1 MSYFKEIDSYET
13 YANNEDDFHFIYNAN
28 SGGGQ
33 SFFGGRFRD
42 ANGNLVSPT
51 SLNNRI
57 GQFRFKIV
65 HGDEIH
71 DVSLADPSVRY
82 EIKPR
87 ANGSNSMKLSVGN
100 KPNPSAVITTFLMLP
115 ETCGVKKTENINT
128 SVLSKNNYWLQSMW
142 LSVEIIDENNVFL
155 IPRDCVIGGGVD
167 ESGRGSI
174 KYFAINYSDRI
185 SDVIKLADNDT
196 LDSDIAICIKHF
208 AEIYKGAKN
217 FLYNESVDVIK
228 TLMKVLSEKYPD
240 RYSGTL
246 DPITFIKEIT
256 HSQGHRMKPNS
267 QFPYTL
273 ILFGAPGTGKSHKLN
288 DDALIFENQ
297 TRIILEK
304 TKDEN
309 VIKDEVA
316 KAIVAPKGRKLTS
329 LNAIG
334 FKYADFWK
342 ERTHLSKP
350 EIRSFC
356 NYQKISEIYL
366 GAVAKFILDAD
377 VLKMSEEELSDIA
390 YIKTLLHDD
399 EKRGENDKLKWAN
412 AIGYKMGEADDY
424 ANLSLKDI
432 ETDLGLKGAQVWWLY
447 RGIQAAR
454 LKEDEESISEEP
466 FVERVTFH
474 PNYSFAQFVGTYKP
488 VQDDEDEKQIKY
500 EYVPGPFMRVY
511 RNAKKNPNND
521 FLLIIEEINR
531 ANVAAVFGDVFQLLD
546 RKNGISEY
554 PVAASEDIQKYLA
567 KYGINER
574 KLSIPDN
581 MYIWATMNSAD
592 QGVFPMDTAFKRR
605 WEFEYIGIDENED
618 GIKDYDVPL
627 QKKEDGSHE
636 WVKWNDLRHS
646 INDKLTEMKINED
659 KLLGPY
665 FISEEKLKLVEGK
678 KEEKA
683 DEFVKSF
690 KSKVLMYLFED
701 AVKMRPGDLF
711 DENAVGRLRF
721 SDICKK
727 FDEIGQGI
735 FNFKK

>member
-1 MSYFKEIDSYET
+1 MAIFKIKTSDAEIFRAYREGQEILKIDHLIQYENEIAIGAPVLLLFGGDGT
-13 YANNEDDFHFIYNAN
+13 PWINGLYAIAKVN
-28 SGGGQ
+28 SIPLEMGYEQAARGGQ
-33 SFFGGRFRD
+33 YYKLEIKIILRLERVFEKIDFIRYPESFDSGVAPSTKGERNQALGIVDDKDF
-42 ANGNLVSPT
+42 P
-51 SLNNRI
+51 
-57 GQFRFKIV
+57 KIIASICRALLDSQPEYDTQLREIF
-65 HGDEIH
+65 GDE
-71 DVSLADPSVRY
+71 V
-82 EIKPR
+82 
-87 ANGSNSMKLSVGN
+87 
-100 KPNPSAVITTFLMLP
+100 
-115 ETCGVKKTENINT
+115 
-128 SVLSKNNYWLQSMW
+128 
-142 LSVEIIDENNVFL
+142 
-155 IPRDCVIGGGVD
+155 
-167 ESGRGSI
+167 
-174 KYFAINYSDRI
+174 INYSLNHSI
-185 SDVIKLADNDT
+185 VYGQLQNEQEETPKSQEQQ
-196 LDSDIAICIKHF
+196 S
-208 AEIYKGAKN
+208 
-217 FLYNESVDVIK
+217 ESVNRQ
-228 TLMKVLSEKYPD
+228 M
-240 RYSGTL
+240 
-246 DPITFIKEIT
+246 
-256 HSQGHRMKPNS
+256 
-267 QFPYTL
+267 

-288 DDALIFENQ
+288 DEALIFENQ
-297 TRIILEK
+297 TRVILEK
-304 TKDEN
+304 TMDEN
-309 VIKDEVA
+309 VIKDEVD

-342 ERTHLSKP
+342 ERTHLSKQ

-356 NYQKISEIYL
+356 KYQKISEIYL
-366 GAVAKFILDAD
+366 GATAKFILDVDA
-377 VLKMSEEELSDIA
+377 LKMTEEELSDIT
-390 YIKTLLHDD
+390 YIKALLHDD
-399 EKRGENDKLKWAN
+399 KKRGENDKLKWAN
-412 AIGYKMGEADDY
+412 AIGYKMGESDDY

-432 ETDLGLKGAQVWWLY
+432 EIELDLKGAQMWWLY

-474 PNYSFAQFVGTYKP
+474 PNYSYAQFVGTYKP

-511 RNAKKNPNND
+511 RNAKKNPNNN

-574 KLSIPDN
+574 KLSIPSN

-618 GIKDYDVPL
+618 GIKDYDIPL
-627 QKKEDGSHE
+627 QKKEDDSHE

-646 INDKLTEMKINED
+646 INDKLTAMKINED

-678 KEEKA
+678 NEENA
-683 DEFVKSF
+683 NEFVKSF

-711 DENAVGRLRF
+711 DENAIGRLRF

-735 FNFKK
+735 FNF

>member
-1 MSYFKEIDSYET
+1 MTYEKFIDNIQKLDKSKE
-13 YANNEDDFHFIYNAN
+13 YAY
-28 SGGGQ
+28 
-33 SFFGGRFRD
+33 
-42 ANGNLVSPT
+42 
-51 SLNNRI
+51 
-57 GQFRFKIV
+57 
-65 HGDEIH
+65 
-71 DVSLADPSVRY
+71 Y
-82 EIKPR
+82 
-87 ANGSNSMKLSVGN
+87 
-100 KPNPSAVITTFLMLP
+100 
-115 ETCGVKKTENINT
+115 
-128 SVLSKNNYWLQSMW
+128 
-142 LSVEIIDENNVFL
+142 
-155 IPRDCVIGGGVD
+155 
-167 ESGRGSI
+167 SGRGSYKI
-174 KYFAINYSDRI
+174 LDVSD
-185 SDVIKLADNDT
+185 
-196 LDSDIAICIKHF
+196 
-208 AEIYKGAKN
+208 
-217 FLYNESVDVIK
+217 ESVQIQVLESDGSEKTISIPKEKIESFLKELKTGKPVYPNNVTKGSGSYRAIAPSLLCLMPHIFFVDIK
-228 TLMKVLSEKYPD
+228 NNRHLIELSEEHELGEMTKTEKNNGRNFNELNYN
-240 RYSGTL
+240 R
-246 DPITFIKEIT
+246 
-256 HSQGHRMKPNS
+256 
-267 QFPYTL
+267 

-297 TRIILEK
+297 TRAILEK

-316 KAIVAPKGRKLTS
+316 KAIDAPKGRKLTS

-342 ERTHLSKP
+342 EKTHLSSQ
-350 EIRSFC
+350 EIR
-356 NYQKISEIYL
+356 NYLKEYKIGGEIYV
-366 GAVAKFILDAD
+366 GAVAKFILDSDA
-377 VLKMSEEELSDIA
+377 LKMTEEELSDVTF
-390 YIKTLLHDD
+390 IKNLLHNDQ
-399 EKRGENDKLKWAN
+399 KRGDNDKLKWAN
-412 AIGYKMGEADDY
+412 AIGYKVGEYEEY
-424 ANLSLKDI
+424 ANMSLKQIISELDI
-432 ETDLGLKGAQVWWLY
+432 KSGPMWWFY

-454 LKEDEESISEEP
+454 LKEDEESISVEP

-474 PNYSFAQFVGTYKP
+474 PNYSYAQFVGTYKP
-488 VQDDEDEKQIKY
+488 IQDDNDEKQIKY

-511 RNAKKNPNND
+511 RNAKKNPNNR

-546 RKNGISEY
+546 RKNGVSEY
-554 PVAASEDIQKYLA
+554 PIIASEDVQKYLA
-567 KYGINER
+567 KYGINEK

-605 WEFEYIGIDENED
+605 WEFEYIGIDDNQE
-618 GIKDYDVPL
+618 GIEKYDIPVEIKKD
-627 QKKEDGSHE
+627 EAGNIIGHE
-636 WVKWNDLRHS
+636 WIKWNGLRHS

-711 DENAVGRLRF
+711 NEDVVGRLRF

>member
-33 SFFGGRFRD
+33 SFFGGKFRD
-42 ANGNLVSPT
+42 ANGDLASPV
-51 SLNNRI
+51 SLNNRM
-57 GQFRFKIV
+57 GHFRFKV
-65 HGDEIH
+65 VYENEIH
-71 DVSLADPSVRY
+71 DISLADPSVCY

-87 ANGSNSMKLSVGN
+87 AVGNNSMKLSVGN

-115 ETCGVKKTENINT
+115 ETCGVKKSENINV

-142 LSVEIIDENNVFL
+142 LFVEIADENNVIL
-155 IPRDCVIGGGVD
+155 TPRDCIIGGGVD
-167 ESGRGSI
+167 ENGQGSI
-174 KYFAINYSDRI
+174 KYFAINYNDRI
-185 SDVIKLADNDT
+185 IDIIKLADNNT
-196 LDSDIAICIKHF
+196 LDPDIAICIKYF
-208 AEIYKGAKN
+208 AEIYKGTRN

-228 TLMKVLSEKYPD
+228 TLMRELSEKYPD

-256 HSQGHRMKPNS
+256 LSQGDKMKLNS
-267 QFPYTL
+267 LFPYTL
-273 ILFGAPGTGKSHKLN
+273 ILFGAPGTGKSFTLKQET
-288 DDALIFENQ
+288 AFFENQ
-297 TRIILEK
+297 ERVNNAK
-304 TKDEN
+304 VVDEGS
-309 VIKDEVA
+309 IRKEVA
-316 KAIVAPKGRKLTS
+316 EAIASPKGRKLTN
-329 LNAIG
+329 LNYIG

-342 ERTHLSKP
+342 DRPKS

-356 NYQKISEIYL
+356 NYKKISEIYV
-366 GAVAKFILDAD
+366 GATAKFIADA
-377 VLKMSEEELSDIA
+377 LKLTDEQLADTDF
-390 YIKTLLHDD
+390 IKTLLHDD
-399 EKRGENDKLKWAN
+399 KARGDNDKLKWAN
-412 AIGYKMGEADDY
+412 AIGYKMGETDDY
-424 ANLSLKDI
+424 TNLSLNEI
-432 ETDLGLKGAQVWWLY
+432 ETDFDLHGGQKWWLY
-447 RGIQAAR
+447 RGIQTAQ
-454 LKEDEESISEEP
+454 LVEDEETVSEEP

-474 PNYSFAQFVGTYKP
+474 PNYSYAQFVGTYKP
-488 VQDDEDEKQIKY
+488 IQDEKDERQIVY
-500 EYVPGPFMRVY
+500 QYVPGPFMRVY
-511 RNAKKNPNND
+511 RNAKKNKD
-521 FLLIIEEINR
+521 KKFLLLIEEINR

-546 RKNGISEY
+546 RKNGVSEY
-554 PVAASEDIQKYLA
+554 PIAASEDVRNFLA
-567 KYGINER
+567 DNGINDKELR
-574 KLSIPDN
+574 IPDN

-618 GIKDYDVPL
+618 GIRDYDVPL

-636 WVKWNDLRHS
+636 WVKWNKLRHS
-646 INDKLTEMKINED
+646 INDRLTEMKINED

-678 KEEKA
+678 NEEKA

-701 AVKMRPGDLF
+701 AVKMRSGDLF
-711 DENAVGRLRF
+711 DENAIGRLRF
-721 SDICKK
+721 SDICQK

>member
-1 MSYFKEIDSYET
+1 MKILIVKFRTNDLDPSYGKQVEFSSKNIQEFFEFDKTEEYITFVYNDYNFKPSLDKKSIKGYLKLSPVRGDYKVYQNFDGSLFIKDFFIHELGLSLA
-13 YANNEDDFHFIYNAN
+13 ANKDDFFILAKN
-28 SGGGQ
+28 S
-33 SFFGGRFRD
+33 SKEYF
-42 ANGNLVSPT
+42 LSYIP
-51 SLNNRI
+51 
-57 GQFRFKIV
+57 
-65 HGDEIH
+65 
-71 DVSLADPSVRY
+71 
-82 EIKPR
+82 
-87 ANGSNSMKLSVGN
+87 NSSDLGKF
-100 KPNPSAVITTFLMLP
+100 I
-115 ETCGVKKTENINT
+115 
-128 SVLSKNNYWLQSMW
+128 SKNN
-142 LSVEIIDENNVFL
+142 LSGKV
-155 IPRDCVIGGGVD
+155 VD
-167 ESGRGSI
+167 VQREE
-174 KYFAINYSDRI
+174 
-185 SDVIKLADNDT
+185 
-196 LDSDIAICIKHF
+196 LDK
-208 AEIYKGAKN
+208 
-217 FLYNESVDVIK
+217 SVDK
-228 TLMKVLSEKYPD
+228 GLDAKAQLSNLTLQRIV
-240 RYSGTL
+240 
-246 DPITFIKEIT
+246 
-256 HSQGHRMKPNS
+256 
-267 QFPYTL
+267 
-273 ILFGAPGTGKSHKLN
+273 FGAPGTGKSHKLN
-288 DDALIFENQ
+288 DEALIFENQ
-297 TRIILEK
+297 TRVILEK
-304 TKDEN
+304 TMDEN
-309 VIKDEVA
+309 VIKDEVD

-342 ERTHLSKP
+342 ERTHLSKQ

-356 NYQKISEIYL
+356 KYQKISEIYL
-366 GAVAKFILDAD
+366 GAAAKFILDVDA
-377 VLKMSEEELSDIA
+377 LKMTEEELSDIT
-390 YIKTLLHDD
+390 YIKALLHDD
-399 EKRGENDKLKWAN
+399 KKRGENDKLKWAN
-412 AIGYKMGEADDY
+412 AIGYKMGESDDY

-432 ETDLGLKGAQVWWLY
+432 EIELDLKGAQMWWLY

-474 PNYSFAQFVGTYKP
+474 PNYSYAQFVGTYKP

-511 RNAKKNPNND
+511 RNAKKNPNNN

-574 KLSIPDN
+574 KLSIPSN

-618 GIKDYDVPL
+618 GIKDYDIPL
-627 QKKEDGSHE
+627 QKKEDDSHE

-646 INDKLTEMKINED
+646 INDKLTAMKINED

-678 KEEKA
+678 NEENA
-683 DEFVKSF
+683 NEFVKSF

-701 AVKMRPGDLF
+701 AVKIRPGDLF
-711 DENAVGRLRF
+711 DENAIGRLRF

-735 FNFKK
+735 FNF

>member
-1 MSYFKEIDSYET
+1 MLAGIRET
-13 YANNEDDFHFIYNAN
+13 HKKGGDTSACIAKYKARYKYIYVYN
-28 SGGGQ
+28 
-33 SFFGGRFRD
+33 D
-42 ANGNLVSPT
+42 
-51 SLNNRI
+51 I
-57 GQFRFKIV
+57 IFKI
-65 HGDEIH
+65 
-71 DVSLADPSVRY
+71 LR
-82 EIKPR
+82 R
-87 ANGSNSMKLSVGN
+87 
-100 KPNPSAVITTFLMLP
+100 
-115 ETCGVKKTENINT
+115 
-128 SVLSKNNYWLQSMW
+128 
-142 LSVEIIDENNVFL
+142 
-155 IPRDCVIGGGVD
+155 
-167 ESGRGSI
+167 
-174 KYFAINYSDRI
+174 
-185 SDVIKLADNDT
+185 
-196 LDSDIAICIKHF
+196 
-208 AEIYKGAKN
+208 
-217 FLYNESVDVIK
+217 
-228 TLMKVLSEKYPD
+228 
-240 RYSGTL
+240 
-246 DPITFIKEIT
+246 
-256 HSQGHRMKPNS
+256 
-267 QFPYTL
+267 PY
-273 ILFGAPGTGKSHKLN
+273 GKRHKLN
-288 DDALIFENQ
+288 DEALIFENQ
-297 TRIILEK
+297 TRVILEK
-304 TKDEN
+304 TMDEN
-309 VIKDEVA
+309 VIKDEVD

-342 ERTHLSKP
+342 ERTHLSKQ

-356 NYQKISEIYL
+356 KYQKISEIYL
-366 GAVAKFILDAD
+366 GAAAKFILDVDA
-377 VLKMSEEELSDIA
+377 LKMTEEELSDIT
-390 YIKTLLHDD
+390 YIKALLHDD
-399 EKRGENDKLKWAN
+399 KKRGENDKLKWAN
-412 AIGYKMGEADDY
+412 AIGYKMGESDDY

-432 ETDLGLKGAQVWWLY
+432 EIELDLKGAQMWWLY

-474 PNYSFAQFVGTYKP
+474 PNYSYAQFVGTYKP

-511 RNAKKNPNND
+511 RNAKKNPNNN

-574 KLSIPDN
+574 KLSIPSN

-618 GIKDYDVPL
+618 GIKDYDIPL
-627 QKKEDGSHE
+627 QKKEDDSHE

-646 INDKLTEMKINED
+646 INDKLTAMKINED

-678 KEEKA
+678 NEENA
-683 DEFVKSF
+683 NEFVKSF

-711 DENAVGRLRF
+711 DENAIGRLRF

-735 FNFKK
+735 FNF

>member
-1 MSYFKEIDSYET
+1 MKILIVKFRTNDLDPSYGKQVEFSSKNVQEFFEFDKTEEYITFVYNDYNFKPSLDKKSIKGYLKLSPVRGDYKVYQNFDGSLFIKDFFIHELGLSLA
-13 YANNEDDFHFIYNAN
+13 ANKDDFFILAKN
-28 SGGGQ
+28 S
-33 SFFGGRFRD
+33 SKEYF
-42 ANGNLVSPT
+42 LSYIP
-51 SLNNRI
+51 
-57 GQFRFKIV
+57 
-65 HGDEIH
+65 
-71 DVSLADPSVRY
+71 
-82 EIKPR
+82 
-87 ANGSNSMKLSVGN
+87 NSSDLGKF
-100 KPNPSAVITTFLMLP
+100 I
-115 ETCGVKKTENINT
+115 
-128 SVLSKNNYWLQSMW
+128 SKNN
-142 LSVEIIDENNVFL
+142 LSGKV
-155 IPRDCVIGGGVD
+155 VD
-167 ESGRGSI
+167 VQREE
-174 KYFAINYSDRI
+174 
-185 SDVIKLADNDT
+185 
-196 LDSDIAICIKHF
+196 LDK
-208 AEIYKGAKN
+208 
-217 FLYNESVDVIK
+217 SVDK
-228 TLMKVLSEKYPD
+228 GLDAKAQLSNLTLQRIV
-240 RYSGTL
+240 
-246 DPITFIKEIT
+246 
-256 HSQGHRMKPNS
+256 
-267 QFPYTL
+267 
-273 ILFGAPGTGKSHKLN
+273 FGAPGTGKSHKLN
-288 DDALIFENQ
+288 DEALIFENQ
-297 TRIILEK
+297 TRVILEK
-304 TKDEN
+304 TMDEN
-309 VIKDEVA
+309 VIKDEVD

-342 ERTHLSKP
+342 ERTHLSKQ

-356 NYQKISEIYL
+356 KYQKISEIYL
-366 GAVAKFILDAD
+366 GAAAKFILDVDA
-377 VLKMSEEELSDIA
+377 LKMTEEELSDIT
-390 YIKTLLHDD
+390 YIKALLHDD
-399 EKRGENDKLKWAN
+399 KKRGENDKLKWAN
-412 AIGYKMGEADDY
+412 AIGYKMGESDDY

-432 ETDLGLKGAQVWWLY
+432 EIELDLKGAQMWWLY

-474 PNYSFAQFVGTYKP
+474 PNYSYAQFVGTYKP

-511 RNAKKNPNND
+511 RNAKKNPNNN

-574 KLSIPDN
+574 KLSIPSN

-618 GIKDYDVPL
+618 GIKDYDIPL
-627 QKKEDGSHE
+627 QKKEDDSHE

-646 INDKLTEMKINED
+646 INDKLTAMKINED

-678 KEEKA
+678 NEENA
-683 DEFVKSF
+683 NEFVKSF

-711 DENAVGRLRF
+711 DENAIGRLRF

-735 FNFKK
+735 FNF

>member
-1 MSYFKEIDSYET
+1 MTYEKFIDNIQKLDKSKE
-13 YANNEDDFHFIYNAN
+13 YAY
-28 SGGGQ
+28 
-33 SFFGGRFRD
+33 
-42 ANGNLVSPT
+42 
-51 SLNNRI
+51 
-57 GQFRFKIV
+57 
-65 HGDEIH
+65 
-71 DVSLADPSVRY
+71 Y
-82 EIKPR
+82 
-87 ANGSNSMKLSVGN
+87 
-100 KPNPSAVITTFLMLP
+100 
-115 ETCGVKKTENINT
+115 
-128 SVLSKNNYWLQSMW
+128 
-142 LSVEIIDENNVFL
+142 
-155 IPRDCVIGGGVD
+155 
-167 ESGRGSI
+167 SGRGSYKI
-174 KYFAINYSDRI
+174 LDVSD
-185 SDVIKLADNDT
+185 
-196 LDSDIAICIKHF
+196 
-208 AEIYKGAKN
+208 
-217 FLYNESVDVIK
+217 ESVQIQVLESDGSEKTISIPKEKIESFLKELKTGKPVYPNNVTKGSGSYRAIAPSLLCLMPHIFFVDIK
-228 TLMKVLSEKYPD
+228 NNRHLIELSEEHELGEMTKTEKNNGGNFNELNYN
-240 RYSGTL
+240 R
-246 DPITFIKEIT
+246 
-256 HSQGHRMKPNS
+256 
-267 QFPYTL
+267 

-297 TRIILEK
+297 TRVILEK

-309 VIKDEVA
+309 VIKDEVV
-316 KAIVAPKGRKLTS
+316 KAVVAPKGRKLTS

-342 ERTHLSKP
+342 KRTHLNKQ
-350 EIRSFC
+350 EIKSFC
-356 NYQKISEIYL
+356 NYPKIREIYV
-366 GAVAKFILDAD
+366 GAIAKFILDAD
-377 VLKMSEEELSDIA
+377 ALKMTEEELSDLA
-390 YIKTLLHDD
+390 YIKALLHDD

-511 RNAKKNPNND
+511 RNAKKNPNNN

-546 RKNGISEY
+546 RKNGISDY

-605 WEFEYIGIDENED
+605 WEFEYIGIDDNQEGIEKYDIPVEIKKDAD
-618 GIKDYDVPL
+618 GKVV
-627 QKKEDGSHE
+627 GHE

-678 KEEKA
+678 KEDNA

-701 AVKMRPGDLF
+701 AVKMRPEGLF
-711 DENAVGRLRF
+711 DEKAISRLRF

-727 FDEIGQGI
+727 FDEIGKGI
-735 FNFKK
+735 FSFN

>member
-1 MSYFKEIDSYET
+1 MAIFKIKTSDAEIFRAYREGQEILKIDHLIQYEDEIAIGAPVLLLFGGDGT
-13 YANNEDDFHFIYNAN
+13 PWINGLYAIAKVN
-28 SGGGQ
+28 SIPLEMGYEQAARGGQ
-33 SFFGGRFRD
+33 YYKLEIKIILRLERVFEKIDFIRYPESFDSGVAPSTKGERNQALGIVDDKDF
-42 ANGNLVSPT
+42 P
-51 SLNNRI
+51 
-57 GQFRFKIV
+57 KIIASICRALLDSQPEYDTQLREIF
-65 HGDEIH
+65 GDE
-71 DVSLADPSVRY
+71 V
-82 EIKPR
+82 
-87 ANGSNSMKLSVGN
+87 
-100 KPNPSAVITTFLMLP
+100 
-115 ETCGVKKTENINT
+115 
-128 SVLSKNNYWLQSMW
+128 
-142 LSVEIIDENNVFL
+142 
-155 IPRDCVIGGGVD
+155 
-167 ESGRGSI
+167 
-174 KYFAINYSDRI
+174 INYSLNHSI
-185 SDVIKLADNDT
+185 VYGQLQNEQEETPKSQEQQ
-196 LDSDIAICIKHF
+196 S
-208 AEIYKGAKN
+208 
-217 FLYNESVDVIK
+217 ESVNRQ
-228 TLMKVLSEKYPD
+228 M
-240 RYSGTL
+240 
-246 DPITFIKEIT
+246 
-256 HSQGHRMKPNS
+256 
-267 QFPYTL
+267 

-288 DDALIFENQ
+288 DEALIFENQ
-297 TRIILEK
+297 TRVILEK
-304 TKDEN
+304 TMDEN
-309 VIKDEVA
+309 VIKDEVD

-342 ERTHLSKP
+342 ERTHLSKQ

-356 NYQKISEIYL
+356 KYQKISEIYL
-366 GAVAKFILDAD
+366 GAAAKFILDVDA
-377 VLKMSEEELSDIA
+377 LKMTEEELSDIT
-390 YIKTLLHDD
+390 YIKALLHDD
-399 EKRGENDKLKWAN
+399 KKRGENDKLKWAN
-412 AIGYKMGEADDY
+412 AIGYKMGESDDY

-432 ETDLGLKGAQVWWLY
+432 EIELDLKGAQMWWLY

-474 PNYSFAQFVGTYKP
+474 PNYSYAQFVGTYKP

-511 RNAKKNPNND
+511 RNAKKNPNNN

-574 KLSIPDN
+574 KLSIPSN

-618 GIKDYDVPL
+618 GIKDYDIPL
-627 QKKEDGSHE
+627 QKKEDDSHE

-646 INDKLTEMKINED
+646 INDKLTAMKINED

-678 KEEKA
+678 NEENA
-683 DEFVKSF
+683 NEFVKSF

-711 DENAVGRLRF
+711 DENAIGRLRF

-735 FNFKK
+735 FNF